1 MEYLTR
7 ALFEKQLTALHVV
20 HTFHLFNRY
29 VFILLT
35 TMRTET
41 KTVPSTSY
49 MFNVQGCTHAD
60 FHICA
65 IYCYQL
71 TRGTGE
77 FLQGKCDNEI
87 VESIVFDV
95 MTNEA
100 AEKSSDEVFLNK
112 YLSLRFLQKGFF
124 FTKKLW
130 PINKYSSFTE
140 VSNAVILF
148 YLVIRSQTPVFLFVD
163 HGISTDYK

>member
-1 MEYLTR
+1 
-7 ALFEKQLTALHVV
+7 
-20 HTFHLFNRY
+20 
-29 VFILLT
+29 
-35 TMRTET
+35 
-41 KTVPSTSY
+41 
-49 MFNVQGCTHAD
+49 
-60 FHICA
+60 
-65 IYCYQL
+65 
-71 TRGTGE
+71 
-77 FLQGKCDNEI
+77 
-87 VESIVFDV
+87 

-124 FTKKLW
+124 STKKLW

-148 YLVIRSQTPVFLFVD
+148 YLVTRSQTPVFLFVD

>member
-1 MEYLTR
+1 
-7 ALFEKQLTALHVV
+7 
-20 HTFHLFNRY
+20 
-29 VFILLT
+29 
-35 TMRTET
+35 
-41 KTVPSTSY
+41 
-49 MFNVQGCTHAD
+49 
-60 FHICA
+60 
-65 IYCYQL
+65 
-71 TRGTGE
+71 
-77 FLQGKCDNEI
+77 
-87 VESIVFDV
+87 

-124 FTKKLW
+124 FFTKKPW

>member
-1 MEYLTR
+1 MCL
-7 ALFEKQLTALHVV
+7 
-20 HTFHLFNRY
+20 
-29 VFILLT
+29 I
-35 TMRTET
+35 
-41 KTVPSTSY
+41 
-49 MFNVQGCTHAD
+49 
-60 FHICA
+60 
-65 IYCYQL
+65 
-71 TRGTGE
+71 
-77 FLQGKCDNEI
+77 LQGKCDNEI
-87 VESIVFDV
+87 VESIVFDA

-130 PINKYSSFTE
+130 PIDKYSSFTE

>member
-1 MEYLTR
+1 
-7 ALFEKQLTALHVV
+7 
-20 HTFHLFNRY
+20 
-29 VFILLT
+29 
-35 TMRTET
+35 
-41 KTVPSTSY
+41 
-49 MFNVQGCTHAD
+49 
-60 FHICA
+60 
-65 IYCYQL
+65 
-71 TRGTGE
+71 
-77 FLQGKCDNEI
+77 
-87 VESIVFDV
+87 

-124 FTKKLW
+124 FFTKKLW

-140 VSNAVILF
+140 VSNAVVLF